1 MTLEVSRPD
10 GRVHRVGYEPDP
22 WAWTPWEYGPFT
34 GRWDDPED
42 LYRVLYAGSSPF
54 GCFLEVLAVFRADA
68 ELVAEL
74 DAIEGDAED
83 GDFPTVPAGHVDRA
97 WLVPRRLGSA
107 ALSGDYV
114 DVAHSQTMAELRPRF
129 LARAVHYDL
138 VDFDAAA
145 LRLAAP
151 RQLTQEVSR
160 FLYAAVLS
168 TGEAPAGIA
177 FGSRHGDDQ
186 RLWAVFERDSDV
198 GAPRSRRITEDES
211 VPISDDDPDLVAAMA
226 IHNLEWS

>member
-1 MTLEVSRPD
+1 
-10 GRVHRVGYEPDP
+10 
-22 WAWTPWEYGPFT
+22 
-34 GRWDDPED
+34 
-42 LYRVLYAGSSPF
+42 
-54 GCFLEVLAVFRADA
+54 
-68 ELVAEL
+68 
-74 DAIEGDAED
+74 
-83 GDFPTVPAGHVDRA
+83 
-97 WLVPRRLGSA
+97 
-107 ALSGDYV
+107 
-114 DVAHSQTMAELRPRF
+114 
-129 LARAVHYDL
+129 VHYDL